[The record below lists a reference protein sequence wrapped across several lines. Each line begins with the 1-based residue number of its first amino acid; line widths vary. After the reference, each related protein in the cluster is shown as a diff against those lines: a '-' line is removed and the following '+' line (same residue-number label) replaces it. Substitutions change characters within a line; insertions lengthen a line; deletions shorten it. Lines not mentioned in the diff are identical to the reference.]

1 MTENILP
8 KETVMLDKFA
18 SDLGLEMLY
27 AGRGIITLTS
37 ISVDRPGLRL
47 AGFFSYFDTQ
57 RIMLIGLTEHE
68 YMHSFPSEE
77 RLEKIRKLFDCGEIP
92 CVIFARDLPVL
103 PEFMECARATGTP
116 IFRSGKMTS
125 SVTVDL
131 CIYLNRLLAPTTT
144 VHGVLMDVFGA
155 GILLTG
161 NSGVGKSETAMELIK
176 RGHRLVAD
184 DSVLIK
190 RIENELVGTAPER
203 IRYFMELRGIGII
216 NVKNMYGS
224 GAVMTEKAI
233 ELVMELEPWRK
244 DKEYDRIG
252 GEANTETILGLN
264 IPKLTVPVSAGD
276 TTFADCTGD
285 EYVAKA
291 YNLVILSG
299 YNSADTRAG
308 VSVGPNGPITREQA
322 ATMLARLLTKYCDET
337 GGAQPAKAESLP
349 FTDAIAGWARNGVSI
364 VYENGI
370 MTGTSATT
378 FDGKANYT
386 IEQAIVTMNRYF
398 EWTSYGVTI

>member
-116 IFRSGKMTS
+116 IFRPGKMTS

-264 IPKLTVPVSAGD
+264 IPKLTVPVSAGRNL
-276 TTFADCTGD
+276 AILI
-285 EYVAKA
+285 EVAARDQRLK
-291 YNLVILSG
+291 SMG
-299 YNSADTRAG
+299 YD
-308 VSVGPNGPITREQA
+308 A
-322 ATMLARLLTKYCDET
+322 AQELIAR
-337 GGAQPAKAESLP
+337 
-349 FTDAIAGWARNGVSI
+349 
-364 VYENGI
+364 
-370 MTGTSATT
+370 
-378 FDGKANYT
+378 T
-386 IEQAIVTMNRYF
+386 IGR
-398 EWTSYGVTI
+398 

>member
-1 MTENILP
+1 MNETILP

-18 SDLGLEMLY
+18 SDLGLVMLD
-27 AGRGIITLTS
+27 ASRGIITLTT

-57 RIMLIGLTEHE
+57 RIMVIGLTEHE
-68 YMHSFPSEE
+68 YMHSFPSDQ
-77 RLEKIRKLFDCGEIP
+77 RMEKIKRLFDCGEIP

-103 PEFMECARATGTP
+103 PEFMECARATATP
-116 IFRSGKMTS
+116 IFRASKMTS
-125 SVTVDL
+125 SLIVDL
-131 CIYLNRLLAPTTT
+131 SIYLNRLLAPMTT

-155 GILLTG
+155 GILLMG

-184 DSVLIK
+184 DSVVIR

-224 GAVMTEKAI
+224 GAVMTEKEI

-252 GEANTETILGLN
+252 GEENVETIQA
-264 IPKLTVPVSAGD
+264 ISVPKLTIPVSAGRNL
-276 TTFADCTGD
+276 AILI
-285 EYVAKA
+285 EVAARDQRLK
-291 YNLVILSG
+291 NMG
-299 YNSADTRAG
+299 YD
-308 VSVGPNGPITREQA
+308 A
-322 ATMLARLLTKYCDET
+322 ASELIAR
-337 GGAQPAKAESLP
+337 
-349 FTDAIAGWARNGVSI
+349 
-364 VYENGI
+364 
-370 MTGTSATT
+370 
-378 FDGKANYT
+378 T
-386 IEQAIVTMNRYF
+386 IGR
-398 EWTSYGVTI
+398 

>member
-1 MTENILP
+1 MNETILP

-27 AGRGIITLTS
+27 AGRGIITLTT

-47 AGFFSYFDTQ
+47 AGFFSYFDAQ
-57 RIMLIGLTEHE
+57 RIMVIGLTEHE
-68 YMHSFPSEE
+68 YMHSFPSDQ

-116 IFRSGKMTS
+116 IFRTSKMTS
-125 SVTVDL
+125 SLIVDL
-131 CIYLNRLLAPTTT
+131 SIYLNRLLAPMTT

-155 GILLTG
+155 GILLMG

-184 DSVLIK
+184 DSVLIR
-190 RIENELVGTAPER
+190 RIENDLVGTAPER

-252 GEANTETILGLN
+252 GEENVETILGLN
-264 IPKLTVPVSAGD
+264 VPKLTIPVSAGRNL
-276 TTFADCTGD
+276 AILI
-285 EYVAKA
+285 EVAARDQRLK
-291 YNLVILSG
+291 NMG
-299 YNSADTRAG
+299 YD
-308 VSVGPNGPITREQA
+308 A
-322 ATMLARLLTKYCDET
+322 ASELIAR
-337 GGAQPAKAESLP
+337 
-349 FTDAIAGWARNGVSI
+349 
-364 VYENGI
+364 
-370 MTGTSATT
+370 
-378 FDGKANYT
+378 T
-386 IEQAIVTMNRYF
+386 IGR
-398 EWTSYGVTI
+398 

>member
-1 MTENILP
+1 MNETILP

-27 AGRGIITLTS
+27 AGRGIITLTT

-57 RIMLIGLTEHE
+57 RIMVIGLTEHE
-68 YMHSFPSEE
+68 YMHSFHSDQ

-116 IFRSGKMTS
+116 IFRTSKMTS
-125 SVTVDL
+125 SLIVDL
-131 CIYLNRLLAPTTT
+131 SIYLNRLLAPMTT

-155 GILLTG
+155 GILLMG

-184 DSVLIK
+184 DSVVIR
-190 RIENELVGTAPER
+190 RIENELVGTAPDR

-224 GAVMTEKAI
+224 GAVMTEKEI

-252 GEANTETILGLN
+252 GEENVETILGIN
-264 IPKLTVPVSAGD
+264 VPKLTIPVSAGRNL
-276 TTFADCTGD
+276 AILI
-285 EYVAKA
+285 EVAARDQRLK
-291 YNLVILSG
+291 NMG
-299 YNSADTRAG
+299 YD
-308 VSVGPNGPITREQA
+308 A
-322 ATMLARLLTKYCDET
+322 ASELIAR
-337 GGAQPAKAESLP
+337 
-349 FTDAIAGWARNGVSI
+349 
-364 VYENGI
+364 
-370 MTGTSATT
+370 
-378 FDGKANYT
+378 T
-386 IEQAIVTMNRYF
+386 IGR
-398 EWTSYGVTI
+398 

>member
-1 MTENILP
+1 MNETILP

-27 AGRGIITLTS
+27 AGRGIITLTT

-47 AGFFSYFDTQ
+47 AGFFSYFDAQ
-57 RIMLIGLTEHE
+57 RIMVIGLTEHE
-68 YMHSFPSEE
+68 YMHSFPSDQ

-116 IFRSGKMTS
+116 IFRTSKMTS
-125 SVTVDL
+125 SLIVDL
-131 CIYLNRLLAPTTT
+131 SIYLNRLLAPMTT

-155 GILLTG
+155 GILLMG

-184 DSVLIK
+184 DSVLIR
-190 RIENELVGTAPER
+190 RIENDLVGTAPER

-252 GEANTETILGLN
+252 GEENVETILGLN
-264 IPKLTVPVSAGD
+264 VPKLTVPVSAGRNL
-276 TTFADCTGD
+276 AILI
-285 EYVAKA
+285 EVAARDQRLK
-291 YNLVILSG
+291 NMG
-299 YNSADTRAG
+299 YD
-308 VSVGPNGPITREQA
+308 A
-322 ATMLARLLTKYCDET
+322 ASELIAR
-337 GGAQPAKAESLP
+337 
-349 FTDAIAGWARNGVSI
+349 
-364 VYENGI
+364 
-370 MTGTSATT
+370 
-378 FDGKANYT
+378 T
-386 IEQAIVTMNRYF
+386 IGR
-398 EWTSYGVTI
+398 

>member
-1 MTENILP
+1 MNEHFFPTV
-8 KETVMLDKFA
+8 TVMLDKFA
-18 SDLGLEMLY
+18 SDLEVEMLY
-27 AGRGIITLTS
+27 AGRGIVKLSS

-57 RIMLIGLTEHE
+57 RILVIGLTEHE
-68 YMHSFPSEE
+68 YLRSFSSEE
-77 RLEKIRKLFDCGEIP
+77 RKEKIKKLFDCGEIP
-92 CVIFARDLPVL
+92 CVIFSRDLPVL
-103 PEFMECARATGTP
+103 PEFMECARASGTP

-125 SVTVDL
+125 SVIVDL

-252 GEANTETILGLN
+252 GEDSKETILGLE
-264 IPKLTVPVSAGD
+264 IPKLTVPVSAGRNL
-276 TTFADCTGD
+276 AILI
-285 EYVAKA
+285 EVAARDQRLKGM
-291 YNLVILSG
+291 G
-299 YNSADTRAG
+299 YD
-308 VSVGPNGPITREQA
+308 A
-322 ATMLARLLTKYCDET
+322 ASELIAR
-337 GGAQPAKAESLP
+337 
-349 FTDAIAGWARNGVSI
+349 
-364 VYENGI
+364 
-370 MTGTSATT
+370 
-378 FDGKANYT
+378 T
-386 IEQAIVTMNRYF
+386 IGR
-398 EWTSYGVTI
+398 